1 MAGEALAMREL
12 DDGGRRAVNKAAGLA
27 EEQLKY
33 AMMIA
38 RNATAAG
45 QEPDMVLVAALVR
58 AIATNFA
65 AVK

>member
-1 MAGEALAMREL
+1 MADEVSMREL
-12 DDGGRRAVNKAAGLA
+12 DDGGRRAVNKAAALA

-33 AMMIA
+33 AQAIA
-38 RNATAAG
+38 RNAAPAGEAAD
-45 QEPDMVLVAALVR
+45 PMLVAALLR

>member
-1 MAGEALAMREL
+1 MAEELPMRDL
-12 DDGGRRAVNKAAGLA
+12 DDGERRAVNRAAAIA

-33 AMMIA
+33 ATAIA
-38 RNATAAG
+38 RKVAAAG
-45 QEPDMVLVAALVR
+45 KDPDPGLVAALVR